1 MKTLTK
7 DDVSLWLFDDDE
19 VIRLRLK
26 QAEVGDPVRLFIAD
40 CDRDNSVLH
49 DGVTAPEDWEV
60 GKYLYTES
68 GGWALNSEWTE
79 PVEPSEAS

>member
-19 VIRLRLK
+19 VIKLRLK

-40 CDRDNSVLH
+40 CDRDNSVL
-49 DGVTAPEDWEV
+49 
-60 GKYLYTES
+60 
-68 GGWALNSEWTE
+68 
-79 PVEPSEAS
+79 